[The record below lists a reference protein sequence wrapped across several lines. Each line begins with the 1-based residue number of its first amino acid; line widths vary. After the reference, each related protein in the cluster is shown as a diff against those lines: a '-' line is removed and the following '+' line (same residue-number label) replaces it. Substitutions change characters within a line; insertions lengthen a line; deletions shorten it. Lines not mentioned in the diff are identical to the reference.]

1 MRKSFPAVL
10 AAPVVLV
17 LALSGCSGQSS
28 SGQSSSDR
36 SSSDRS
42 SSGASASE
50 RRMQEEEQRQA
61 QGQGEAAGAAG
72 GSSSASPS
80 RSPSGPGATAAVS
93 PSADPAAGVCRM
105 VDTAARSQLIA
116 GALALGDENEQD
128 SVVRADT
135 ATTYR
140 NFAAELRLIAPQA
153 QGELRSAL
161 AKWAG
166 AATAVARYVAEH
178 EPRAGYVIDFGPT
191 EKQWEAGRKAAE
203 KVCGHDLPDLGQ

>member
-28 SGQSSSDR
+28 SGQ

-72 GSSSASPS
+72 GSSSA
-80 RSPSGPGATAAVS
+80 SPSGPGATAAVS